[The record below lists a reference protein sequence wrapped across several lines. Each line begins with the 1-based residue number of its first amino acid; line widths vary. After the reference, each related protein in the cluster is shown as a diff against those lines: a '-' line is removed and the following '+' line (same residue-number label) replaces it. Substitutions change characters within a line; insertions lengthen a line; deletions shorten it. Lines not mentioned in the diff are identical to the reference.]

1 MILGVCCL
9 SNTQP
14 EDNFSIMRDRVLS
27 GDLPGAVG
35 GAVGDREGE
44 DLDGLE
50 GGGEPG
56 QRVVEG
62 RCELALK

>member
-1 MILGVCCL
+1 
-9 SNTQP
+9 
-14 EDNFSIMRDRVLS
+14 MRDRVLS